1 MQSQV
6 LLLLPALV
14 QMQADHSAWLFRHR
28 KTLKPLKPLV
38 LVLFCAAQASAQTPH
53 PLPSELKVATV
64 NIAIGAVTAG
74 VWRAVTR
81 RPILPG
87 AARGAAAGAAIF
99 AGRRIVTKA
108 QPGYWWLGREMAAI
122 ASSEIANAAQ
132 DRPILERA
140 IIPVGPIRIHV
151 DRAAKRKVQPKF
163 DIVSAIVAG
172 VVATRD
178 GTSFA
183 LKESLATGTLVFL
196 APETSDE
203 LGQSVA
209 GVMTISDLVP
219 DGTFPGLQSKRRVMS
234 HELIHTTQQ
243 DFVFNGW
250 SDPAQTAIAS
260 KNPMIRG
267 LTRYVDFNLT
277 LPVQVIANSL
287 IEYHNRPWEKEAKAI
302 AQRTP

>member
-1 MQSQV
+1 MKAIV
-6 LLLLPALV
+6 LL
-14 QMQADHSAWLFRHR
+14 
-28 KTLKPLKPLV
+28 
-38 LVLFCAAQASAQTPH
+38 LFCAAQASAQAPQR
-53 PLPSELKVATV
+53 LPSELQIATV
-64 NIAIGAVTAG
+64 NVAIGAVTAG
-74 VWRAVTR
+74 VWRAVTH

-87 AARGAAAGAAIF
+87 AARGAVAGAAIF
-99 AGRRIVTKA
+99 AGRRIITNA
-108 QPGYWWLGREMAAI
+108 QPAYWWIGREIAAI

-140 IIPVGPIRIHV
+140 ILPIGPIRIHI
-151 DRAAKRKVQPKF
+151 DRAASRKIQPRF

-178 GTSFA
+178 GNSFA
-183 LKESLATGTLVFL
+183 LNESLATGTLAFL
-196 APETSDE
+196 SPETSDE

-209 GVMTISDLVP
+209 GVMTISDLIP
-219 DGTFPGLQSKRRVMS
+219 DGSFPGLQSKRRVMS

-243 DFVFNGW
+243 DFVFNAW
-250 SDPAQTAIAS
+250 SDAAQNAIAS
-260 KNPMIRG
+260 KNPLMRS

-287 IEYHNRPWEKEAKAI
+287 IEYQNRPWEKEAKKL